1 MILMLIFME
10 QKLEHLLYLKVQ
22 QSPVWD
28 QCEKQPVAVTVLDKG
43 DALAMAA
50 VCPHLL

>member
-1 MILMLIFME
+1 MILMSFME
-10 QKLEHLLYLKVQ
+10 EKLEHLLYLKVQ
-22 QSPVWD
+22 QWPVWD
-28 QCEKQPVAVTVLDKG
+28 QWEKQPVAVTVLDKG